1 MSMIASVHFAVGE
14 RVVLQER
21 LKALVQMGYKR
32 QDEVSDPATF
42 ANRGGI
48 LDVFPWGFSS
58 PVRVEFF
65 DDQVDSI
72 FSYDLSSGLRL
83 ETHQMV
89 VVLPSSSRISPKRLK
104 RIDWNWGQTP
114 IQPFVDIESGDHV
127 VHVEY
132 GIGIF
137 KGTKLMDVPGHKD
150 RMHLI
155 IQYADKEILYVPMD
169 DLNLVQRYVCPGMSK
184 HHIKLSKLG
193 TRMWKAMREKAK
205 QGILTY
211 ANELLRL
218 QARREALQGF
228 ACTVESEWEQDLKDD
243 FPFKETPDQEK
254 AIRET
259 LEDLKKPKPMDRL
272 ICGDVGYGKTEIA
285 VRAIF
290 KMIMNGRQVAVI
302 VPTTLLAE
310 QHYETFVERFRNFP
324 VKTAMLS
331 RFQTKKEQRMILEAM
346 KAGECDLVIGT
357 HRLFSSDIEFKNL
370 GLIVIDEEQRFGV
383 KHKEKLKK
391 LRLLVDVLTLS
402 ATPIPRTL
410 YLSLV
415 GGRDISLVSTPP
427 PNRVPVVIKVCAYEP
442 QLVKEVIQK
451 ELSRT
456 GQVFYLYNRVQG
468 IEKIAGRIA
477 DLVPEARIGVAHGQM
492 GTKQLEKIMHEFM
505 HGNIDVL
512 VSTTIIESGIDI
524 PNANTMIIERADHFG
539 LSELYQLKGRVGRA
553 GREAYAYLLVP
564 KSASLTHDSQRRLQ
578 AIERHAHLGAGFNI
592 AMEDLEIRGS
602 GNILGTQQ
610 SGFVMSIGFDLY
622 CRLLKD
628 AIDSLKNNGEIS
640 EEANAVSA
648 DDGAS
653 SDGQSE

>member
-1 MSMIASVHFAVGE
+1 MIHSVHFAVGE

-21 LKALVQMGYKR
+21 LKALVQMGYQR
-32 QDEVSDPATF
+32 FEEINEPATF
-42 ANRGGI
+42 ANRGGV

-58 PVRVEFF
+58 PVRIEFF
-65 DDQVDSI
+65 DDRVESI
-72 FSYDLSSGLRL
+72 FSYDLNSGLRL
-83 ETHQMV
+83 ESHQMV
-89 VVLPSSSRISPKRLK
+89 VVLPTSNRISAKRLK
-104 RIDWNWGQTP
+104 RIEWNWGQTP
-114 IQPFVDIESGDHV
+114 IQPFVDIEKGDHV

-132 GIGIF
+132 GIGVF
-137 KGTKLMDVPGHKD
+137 KGTQLMDVPGYKD

-155 IQYADKEILYVPMD
+155 IQYADKEMLYVPMD

-193 TRMWKAMREKAK
+193 SKAWKALREKAK
-205 QGILTY
+205 DGILAY

-218 QARREALQGF
+218 QARREALEGF
-228 ACTVESEWEQDLKDD
+228 ACTIESEWEKTLQED
-243 FPFKETPDQEK
+243 FPYTETPDQMK
-254 AIRET
+254 AITDT
-259 LEDLKKPKPMDRL
+259 LNDLRKSKPMDRL

-285 VRAIF
+285 IRAIF
-290 KMIMNGRQVAVI
+290 KMIMNGRQAAVV

-310 QHYETFVERFRNFP
+310 QHYETCLERYKNFP
-324 VKTAMLS
+324 VKIAMLS
-331 RFQTKKEQRMILEAM
+331 RFQTKKEQQQILEKM
-346 KAGECDLVIGT
+346 KIGECDLVIGT
-357 HRLFSSDIEFKNL
+357 HRLFSNDIDFKNL

-427 PNRVPVVIKVCAYEP
+427 ANRVPVVIKVCEYE
-442 QLVKEVIQK
+442 QKLIKEVIAK
-451 ELSRT
+451 ELSRS

-468 IEKIAGRIA
+468 IDKVAGRISA
-477 DLVPEARIGVAHGQM
+477 LLPDARIGVAHGQM
-492 GTKQLEKIMHEFM
+492 GTKPLEKIMHDFM

-524 PNANTMIIERADHFG
+524 PNANTIIIEHADHFG

-553 GREAYAYLLVP
+553 GREAYAYLLIP

-628 AIDSLKNNGEIS
+628 AIDSLKESPQLFENELSLEPQKFNE
-640 EEANAVSA
+640 
-648 DDGAS
+648 
-653 SDGQSE
+653 